1 MTPPLFGPLSYPRR
15 DYSRRRRAPPEHD
28 FPKSTQTFFVKEN
41 GIDLAITNAIE
52 AIVSCLRSEDQFCVN
67 VPDEGMNLRSLG
79 M

>member
-1 MTPPLFGPLSYPRR
+1 MTPPFFGPLSYPRR
-15 DYSRRRRAPPEHD
+15 DSSRRRAPPEHD
-28 FPKSTQTFFVKEN
+28 FPKSTQTFFVNEN